1 MAATV
6 EEIAEFLAK
15 VPLFKPLKMSQLE
28 KLAQRVRERDYVAGD
43 VIVEQGV
50 IGIGLFIVA
59 RGPVKVIRIHADGN
73 QRELDTLDRF
83 DFFGELSLLED
94 AVRTASVIADG
105 DCKCLVLSKL
115 DFLDELDD
123 DPAMAVPMLKEIA
136 SRFRRILATL

>member
-15 VPLFKPLKMSQLE
+15 VPLFKPLKKRQLE
-28 KLAQRVRERDYVAGD
+28 KLAHRVRERDYSAGD

-50 IGIGLFIVA
+50 IGIGLFVVV
-59 RGPVKVIRIHADGN
+59 RGPVKVIRIHADGT
-73 QRELDTLDRF
+73 QRQVSELDRF

-94 AVRTASVIADG
+94 AVRTASVIADA
-105 DCKCLVLSKL
+105 DSKCLVLSKL
-115 DFLDELDD
+115 DFLDELED

-136 SRFRRILATL
+136 QRFRRIMTNL